1 MLLLVLSLSLGA
13 QPRTPKAV
21 FIIADGIPADVID
34 SMDLPNL
41 KAIARA
47 GGYTHTLVGG
57 QPGTHTQT
65 PTISAVGYNTVL
77 TGVWVHKHNV
87 WDNDIKAINYH
98 YPNVFRLLK
107 EQRPQSEIAIF
118 STWQDN
124 RTKLVGEGLP
134 QAGNVRFNYSL
145 DGLELDTLHYPH
157 DAAKYYI
164 HQIDEEVSDT
174 AAAVIASNGPQLTWV
189 YLEYT
194 DDMGHRYGT
203 RHEKFIESVKMA
215 DAQVGK
221 IWQAVQKRQQ
231 QHNEDWLVIVTTDH
245 GRDSL
250 TGKNHGGQSRRE
262 KDGWIVT
269 NAQGLNERFRR
280 NESQLTDIMPTLLR
294 HLQVQAPATVL
305 REVDG
310 MPFTGNISLGHVQ
323 AGIADGKLTLHW
335 KAYNPKGKASI
346 WYAPITASYPS
357 EWPAYKMLKKVRVKK
372 QQLMV
377 PWPADPKQPY
387 MFMIEGRYNSANSWW
402 WPRDASLAWPKQ

>member
-1 MLLLVLSLSLGA
+1 
-13 QPRTPKAV
+13 
-21 FIIADGIPADVID
+21 
-34 SMDLPNL
+34 
-41 KAIARA
+41 
-47 GGYTHTLVGG
+47 
-57 QPGTHTQT
+57 
-65 PTISAVGYNTVL
+65 VL

-107 EQRPQSEIAIF
+107 EQQPDKEIAIF

-145 DGLELDTLHYPH
+145 DGLELDTLRYPH
-157 DAAKYYI
+157 DAGKYYI
-164 HQIDEEVSDT
+164 HRIDEVVSDT
-174 AAAVIASNGPQLTWV
+174 AAAVIARNGPHLTWV

-203 RHEKFIESVKMA
+203 RHEKFIESVQMA

-221 IWQAVQKRQQ
+221 IWQAVQQRQQ
-231 QHNEDWLVIVTTDH
+231 QYNEDWLVIVTTDH

-250 TGKNHGGQSRRE
+250 TGKNHGGQSSRE
-262 KDGWIVT
+262 KAGWIVT
-269 NAQGLNERFRR
+269 NAQGLNKRFQH

-294 HLQVQAPATVL
+294 HLQVQAPAPVL

-310 MPFTGNISLGHVQ
+310 TPFTGNISAGNVQ
-323 AGIADGKLTLHW
+323 ARIANGTLTLQW
-335 KAYNPKGKASI
+335 KAYNPNGKARI
-346 WYAPITASYPS
+346 WYAPVTANYPS
-357 EWPAYKMLKKVRVKK
+357 EWPAYKLLKKVRVKK
-372 QQLMV
+372 QQLML
-377 PWPADPKQPY
+377 PWSADSKQPY

-402 WPRDASLAWPKQ
+402 WPRDASLPWPKQ